1 MCNKIIVSGAIVLTA
16 AIMIR
21 SQLNT
26 LVNPRK
32 RIMAIVK
39 IQLNANQDLFAI

>member
-1 MCNKIIVSGAIVLTA
+1 MKASGAIDLTA

-26 LVNPRK
+26 LVNPKK